1 MAKTKKVTEQ
11 VDEIEKAK
19 ITEQADETAKAE
31 NNVAEN
37 TETKH
42 TVSAEEKVN
51 DPFCETVERNYPLSK
66 NEDNFIYAEV
76 NGRGY
81 KVKRGM
87 TVSVPKP
94 IAEVIDNKL
103 KADFEAYSFVEENK
117 TED

>member
-19 ITEQADETAKAE
+19 ITEQADETAK
-31 NNVAEN
+31 AEN

>member
-1 MAKTKKVTEQ
+1 MAKTIKTTEA
-11 VDEIEKAK
+11 V
-19 ITEQADETAKAE
+19 
-31 NNVAEN
+31 
-37 TETKH
+37 
-42 TVSAEEKVN
+42 EEKVF

-81 KVKRGM
+81 KVQRGM
-87 TVSVPKP
+87 TVIVQKP

-103 KADFEAYSFVEENK
+103 KADYEAYSFVEENK